1 MKTTVVFFP
10 IMALITSVSLAG
22 SVAAPYEIGTWR
34 GFRPAAI
41 SYTFDDG
48 CSNQFTVAIPMF
60 DARGFKLT
68 LFSVV
73 GATSGMFPGWSKL
86 QNAAAKGHEIASHTL
101 THPNLGQLPDSQ
113 QTTELKDSQAAI
125 NANVSGQKCL
135 TLAYPYCVEANEAI
149 TSQYYIAARTCSGQI
164 VPATPANFMN
174 ISSFVCGSQ
183 GSVRT
188 TQDFNNKANDA
199 VTVKGWCVFLMH
211 GIDNDGGYS
220 PVSTASLQG
229 SVDYMSTNQDKFWV
243 ETFGNVARYILERNA
258 ASVKETSSRGDGITL
273 QVTDDLADSIFN
285 YPITLRR
292 PLPPDWPAAVVSQN
306 HKPVN
311 AQIVDVAS
319 KKYVMFDV
327 VPDGGDIIISKHAL
341 QQTPATK
348 P

>member
-1 MKTTVVFFP
+1 
-10 IMALITSVSLAG
+10 MALTASVSHAG
-22 SVAAPYEIGTWR
+22 TVAAPYEIGTWR
-34 GFRPAAI
+34 GFRPAAV

-48 CSNQFTVAIPMF
+48 CSNQFAVAIPMF

-73 GATSGMFPGWSKL
+73 GATSGMFPGWPKL
-86 QNAAAKGHEIASHTL
+86 QKAAAGGHEIASHTL
-101 THPNLGQLPDSQ
+101 THPNLGQLSDSQ

-125 NANVSGQKCL
+125 NANISGQKCL
-135 TLAYPYCVEANEAI
+135 TLAYPYCVEANEAL
-149 TSQYYIAARTCSGQI
+149 TGQYYIAARTCSGRI
-164 VPATPANFMN
+164 VPATPANFMD

-188 TQDFNNKANDA
+188 TQDFNHQANDA
-199 VTVKGWCVFLMH
+199 VAANGWCVFLLH

-220 PVSTASLQG
+220 PVSTATLQG
-229 SVDYMSTNQDKFWV
+229 SIDYMSANRDKFWV

-258 ASVKETSSRGDGITL
+258 ASVRETSSRDDSITL
-273 QVTDDLADSIFN
+273 QVTDNLAGSIFN

-292 PLPPDWPAAVVSQN
+292 PLPTNWPAAVVSQN
-306 HKPVN
+306 HQPVS
-311 AQIVDVAS
+311 AQIVDIAS

-327 VPDGGDIIISKHAL
+327 VPDGGDVIISKTASR
-341 QQTPATK
+341 QTPAKTDA